1 MKAELYRRGPIT
13 VAINAEPVVDYKGG
27 IFNDTNASK
36 E

>member
-1 MKAELYRRGPIT
+1 MKAEVYRRGPIT

-27 IFNDTNASK
+27 IFNDTSASK